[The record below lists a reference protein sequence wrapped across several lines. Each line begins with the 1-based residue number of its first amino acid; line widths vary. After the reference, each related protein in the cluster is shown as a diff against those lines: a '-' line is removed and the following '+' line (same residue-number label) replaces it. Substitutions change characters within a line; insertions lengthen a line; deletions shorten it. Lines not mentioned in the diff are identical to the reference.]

1 MGQKYDM
8 GTCLSCGTTR
18 KVLHREWIRAAR
30 PRCLACGGALE
41 ASHRAS
47 GEHAKHEAG
56 KAERQPS
63 RNP

>member
-8 GTCLSCGTTR
+8 GRCLSCGTIR

-30 PRCLACGGALE
+30 PRCLACGGPLE
-41 ASHRAS
+41 ASHKAS

-56 KAERQPS
+56 KAILQRA
-63 RNP
+63 RNR